1 MPAQWL
7 PDPVRPV
14 YPPVDRTASEPGA
27 DPRGERESPDQEEL
41 LRNLAAAVLSIP
53 IVAAIVATSAVRR
66 SAASRVALIVGMV
79 ALAGASVVALAPREA
94 AARPTTPIAPVVAAR
109 LSGPLQTDA
118 ALASAVTIDFTSPMD
133 AASVATALRV
143 QPATAVTLRWEDGG
157 RRLIVSPSTPW
168 APATYVTVTVDAGA
182 RDAQGAALAAPV
194 RSSFVTRPATAAVLA
209 ATKTDGKRITTD
221 SAFTLT
227 FDHPVDVA
235 TVRAALKITPAVKI
249 KVTSAARAGGTVVTV
264 TPVAPLKADTVYT
277 VALGA
282 GLLDAD
288 GAAVG
293 AVRRLAARTT
303 AAPAVVRFRPTA
315 KATKVARDAVLSV
328 RFTAKMDRTKTAAA
342 FKATVKGKAI
352 AGKVRWAE
360 GDTVLV
366 FTPKSAL
373 PYAAKVVLSV
383 STKARSA
390 SGAPLAKTTTAT
402 FTTVLKPAA
411 PKPPAKPKSATT
423 ASNSTR
429 ATRSRSTAPAPSAG
443 AVVGGGAWASV
454 ERYFL
459 TLMNCTR
466 TGGWVASNGSCTSPG
481 GRDVAPLV
489 YDASIAAKV
498 ARPYAKYLAERGACD
513 HFLDGNPGTRL
524 ARAGFR
530 SYRWAENIG
539 CPSGDPARG
548 AIATELF
555 FQSEKP
561 YNGGHYV
568 NLMNAAYTRVGIG
581 VWVHEGSV
589 RIVSDFYTP

>member
-1 MPAQWL
+1 M
-7 PDPVRPV
+7 

-27 DPRGERESPDQEEL
+27 SPREEREPPDQEEL
-41 LRNLAAAVLSIP
+41 LRNLAAAVLSVP

-94 AARPTTPIAPVVAAR
+94 AARPTTPITPVVAAR

-133 AASVATALRV
+133 AASVQAALRV
-143 QPATAVTLRWEDGG
+143 EPATAVTLRWENGG
-157 RRLIVSPSTPW
+157 RRLVVSPSTPW
-168 APATYVTVTVDAGA
+168 NPATYVTVTVDAGA
-182 RDAQGAALAAPV
+182 RDAQGAALAAAV
-194 RSSFVTRPATAAVLA
+194 RSSFVTRPATAAVLG

-227 FDHPVDVA
+227 FDRPVDA
-235 TVRAALKITPAVKI
+235 AAVRAAVKITPPVRVK
-249 KVTSAARAGGTVVTV
+249 VASSALAGGTVVTV
-264 TPVAPLKADTVYT
+264 TPAAALEADTVYT
-277 VALGA
+277 IVLGG

-288 GAAVG
+288 GAAV
-293 AVRRLAARTT
+293 ASVPRFAARTT
-303 AAPAVVRFRPTA
+303 AAPTVVRFRPAA
-315 KATKVARDAVLSV
+315 KATKIARDAVLSV
-328 RFTAKMDRTKTAAA
+328 RFTTRMDRKKTAAA
-342 FKATVKGKAI
+342 FKATVQGRAI
-352 AGKVRWAE
+352 VGKVRWAE

-366 FTPKSAL
+366 FTPKSPL
-373 PYAAKVVLSV
+373 PYGAKVVLSV
-383 STKARSA
+383 STKARST

-402 FTTVLKPAA
+402 FTTLVKPVVPRPKVKPAA
-411 PKPPAKPKSATT
+411 ATT
-423 ASNSTR
+423 GSTSTR
-429 ATRSRSTAPAPSAG
+429 ARTTAPAPGAG

-459 TLMNCTR
+459 KLMNCTR
-466 TGGWVASNGSCTSPG
+466 TGGLVASNGSCTSPG
-481 GRDVAPLV
+481 GRDVDPLV

-539 CPSGDPARG
+539 CPSGDPTRG
-548 AIATELF
+548 AIATQIF

-581 VWVHEGSV
+581 VWVHEGNV